1 MKTVDLEKVRKMIAP
16 NVHIACDE
24 YHAHSYDCLI
34 IDDPVFDTMERM
46 RIELCMLRKQI
57 QQFREILKEKEMK

>member
-1 MKTVDLEKVRKMIAP
+1 MKTVDLEKVRQMIAP
-16 NVHIACDE
+16 HVEVACDE

-46 RIELCMLRKQI
+46 RIELYDLREQI
-57 QQFREILKEKEMK
+57 QQVREILEEQS